1 MPRSRPGDAR
11 EPVDVAV
18 DRAADH
24 ASIDRLTDE
33 LLPALIAKLGAT
45 GLGEL
50 EVREGGWRVR
60 LRRPAG
66 DGVVN
71 PSPARERKAGDRGG
85 GERSEGAPDR
95 AGERAPRTLHRPLE
109 AKTARTDSRAV
120 ATSPAVGIY
129 RSRPE
134 EHMGFRFQ
142 HNIVHWTQGPLM
154 QGGGNQVEFTR
165 NLYAGIGQTAFRV
178 GDQTWE
184 QWRALGQDEG
194 SIFADPGFTDPAHD
208 NFTLNPTPPLQ
219 QIGFQPFDPSTAGP
233 RQAD

>member
-1 MPRSRPGDAR
+1 VPRSRPGDAR

-85 GERSEGAPDR
+85 DERSEGAPDR

-129 RSRPE
+129 RSRPDLSAGTRVRAGDRLGAVDMLGVAQE
-134 EHMGFRFQ
+134 VVAPVDGILGTSLVESGDAVEYGQ
-142 HNIVHWTQGPLM
+142 EILVIQLTTVPGSTNGTGPDAR
-154 QGGGNQVEFTR
+154 GRG
-165 NLYAGIGQTAFRV
+165 TA
-178 GDQTWE
+178 
-184 QWRALGQDEG
+184 
-194 SIFADPGFTDPAHD
+194 
-208 NFTLNPTPPLQ
+208 
-219 QIGFQPFDPSTAGP
+219 
-233 RQAD
+233 